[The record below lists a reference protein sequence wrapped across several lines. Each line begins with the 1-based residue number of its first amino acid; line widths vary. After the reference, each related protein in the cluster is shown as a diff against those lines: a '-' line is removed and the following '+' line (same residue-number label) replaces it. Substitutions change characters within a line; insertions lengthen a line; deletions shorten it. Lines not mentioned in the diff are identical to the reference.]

1 MVDVLE
7 RIAEK
12 SNSLS
17 TSRERSYSG
26 EREYSDRNTQGNEN
40 YSTFAEM
47 YLEKPVDV
55 QAGFTVTV
63 CTWRGVPTVD
73 DW

>member
-1 MVDVLE
+1 MVELLE

-12 SNSLS
+12 EDSVDASAKKDYLG
-17 TSRERSYSG
+17 RIEYSG
-26 EREYSDRNTQGNEN
+26 ASVSRDSS

-47 YLEKPVDV
+47 YLEKPIDV
-55 QAGFTVTV
+55 QAGLTCSM
-63 CTWRGVPTVD
+63 CTWRGVPTID